1 VIISSLVFATLLA
14 QQNPV
19 NVLVEAPNFSA
30 ARNGRQIVVTLK
42 GAHNVVSTSG
52 RTGGMSSKVT
62 HLVNHQS
69 MEARMHMER
78 HNLIAKMSE
87 EEYHD
92 LITKDLG
99 LNPMTTAMMGTAAN
113 MNYLGCKTQEFRGLR
128 VDAFVTAGVEG
139 NATRPGD
146 PAMWFEGE
154 KGMEYIKPMSGT
166 INTILIINQPL
177 TAAAQE
183 RAVVTMTEAKSAALS
198 ELAVGSRYSSGLS
211 TGTGTDQFIIAS
223 LVKDDVR
230 QLRWSGTHTKL
241 GELIGLAVKE
251 ATIEALRWQN
261 GMERSH
267 TRSIMHALGR
277 FGLTEEKLLE
287 RLKKAMPEESFKF
300 LIENKMAVLWEPRLS
315 ATAFA
320 YASVLDRLQ
329 YGTLPEEGAG
339 ETLRDQAASVGVAI
353 SGQPNQWP
361 VFWGKISVAGKD
373 RTAPFI
379 EGLAL
384 GWQARWANSP
394 SPK

>member
-1 VIISSLVFATLLA
+1 
-14 QQNPV
+14 
-19 NVLVEAPNFSA
+19 
-30 ARNGRQIVVTLK
+30 
-42 GAHNVVSTSG
+42 
-52 RTGGMSSKVT
+52 
-62 HLVNHQS
+62 
-69 MEARMHMER
+69 
-78 HNLIAKMSE
+78 
-87 EEYHD
+87 
-92 LITKDLG
+92 
-99 LNPMTTAMMGTAAN
+99 
-113 MNYLGCKTQEFRGLR
+113 
-128 VDAFVTAGVEG
+128 
-139 NATRPGD
+139 
-146 PAMWFEGE
+146 MWFEGE

-198 ELAVGSRYSSGLS
+198 ELAIGSRYSTGLS

-277 FGLTEEKLLE
+277 YGLTEEKLLE

-361 VFWGKISVAGKD
+361 MFWGKINVAGKD
-373 RTAPFI
+373 RTAPFV

>member
-1 VIISSLVFATLLA
+1 
-14 QQNPV
+14 
-19 NVLVEAPNFSA
+19 
-30 ARNGRQIVVTLK
+30 
-42 GAHNVVSTSG
+42 
-52 RTGGMSSKVT
+52 
-62 HLVNHQS
+62 
-69 MEARMHMER
+69 MER

-113 MNYLGCKTQEFRGLR
+113 MNYLGRKTQEFRGLR

-166 INTILIINQPL
+166 INTILIINHPL
-177 TAAAQE
+177 TAAAPE

-361 VFWGKISVAGKD
+361 VFWGKINVAGKD